1 MKILSCITLENGVN
15 MTFEIIKNKLWFEM
29 DEPKDKEM
37 MVTIY
42 EVPSDTYT
50 IIGQGAF
57 TPPTTNLVGDL
68 RSPEKFGQK
77 TEGKETTYHQ
87 SALGQKHML
96 LPGTYIFS
104 FSNDKYIHLSVVL
117 KYNKFSFE
125 VY

>member
-29 DEPKDKEM
+29 DEPTDKEM
-37 MVTIY
+37 IVTIY

-50 IIGQGAF
+50 II
-57 TPPTTNLVGDL
+57 
-68 RSPEKFGQK
+68 GQK

-96 LPGTYIFS
+96 LPGTYIFT
-104 FSNDKYIHLSVVL
+104 FSNDQYIKLTVVFNH
-117 KYNKFSFE
+117 NKLSFE
-125 VY
+125 EN